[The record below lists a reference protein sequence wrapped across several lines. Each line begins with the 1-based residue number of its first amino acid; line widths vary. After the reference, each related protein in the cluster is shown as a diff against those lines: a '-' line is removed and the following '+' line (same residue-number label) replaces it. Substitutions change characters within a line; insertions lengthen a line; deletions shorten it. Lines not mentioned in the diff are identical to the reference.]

1 MKQSKARSRILT
13 ILSNVLFGI
22 VLLALGFLVV
32 MNVWNMVDEKT
43 GYRHPFLGFRS
54 TVILTDS
61 MSYVSEANEDR
72 LPEGL
77 ERIEK
82 DDIVLSTVDF
92 TYESLKRDDV
102 LLFLYEDRGLVCH
115 RLYDKYLAEDGTEM
129 VVTWGDANNQPDNPI
144 PFSQVVGLVYDVIP
158 DVGGVI
164 LFFQSPYG
172 LLAVSLTIFFVSLGF
187 FLAERETDLSKI
199 LTYRLLS

>member
-1 MKQSKARSRILT
+1 MTKPKTRSRFWRVLAD
-13 ILSNVLFGI
+13 VLFGI
-22 VLLALGFLVV
+22 VLFVLAFFAVS
-32 MNVWNMVDEKT
+32 NIWNMVDERT
-43 GYRHPFLGFRS
+43 GYQHPFLGFRS

-61 MSYVSEANEDR
+61 MSFVSDANEDR
-72 LPEGL
+72 LPAES
-77 ERIEK
+77 ERICR
-82 DDIVLSTVDF
+82 DDIVLSTRDF
-92 TYESLKRDDV
+92 SFESLQEGDV
-102 LLFLYEDRGLVCH
+102 ILFLYEDRGLVCH

-158 DVGGVI
+158 DIGGAI

-187 FLAERETDLSKI
+187 FLAERETDLLTI
-199 LTYRLLS
+199 LTYRLLP

>member
-22 VLLALGFLVV
+22 VLLALGFFVV

-72 LPEGL
+72 LPEV
-77 ERIEK
+77 EPIEK

-92 TYESLKRDDV
+92 TYGSLKQDDV

-158 DVGGVI
+158 DIGGAI

-187 FLAERETDLSKI
+187 FLAERETDPLTI
-199 LTYRLLS
+199 LTYRLLP